1 MRAMFTGIVETT
13 AEILEA
19 QPTPGGVR
27 LTVAADWAD
36 VRHGESVA
44 VNGCCLTA
52 AELATGRI
60 GFDVIRETL
69 DKTNLGRLAAGDRVH
84 LERSLRADGRIDG
97 HFVQGHVD
105 GPAVLIG
112 RTATDAEWR
121 LRLRVSDEL
130 LKFVA
135 PKGSVTLD
143 GVSLTVAALGGG
155 AFEVA
160 LIPTTLQRTLLGDRE
175 AGWPFN
181 FEADVVSKTV
191 VNWLERRGGSADDG
205 GR

>member
-1 MRAMFTGIVETT
+1 MHAMFTGIVETT

-19 QPTPGGVR
+19 RPTPNGVR
-27 LTVAADWAD
+27 LAVAADWTD

-52 AELATGRI
+52 AELSPGRI

-105 GPAVLIG
+105 GHA
-112 RTATDAEWR
+112 
-121 LRLRVSDEL
+121 VSDR
-130 LKFVA
+130 
-135 PKGSVTLD
+135 PHRDRRRS
-143 GVSLTVAALGGG
+143 GGCDC
-155 AFEVA
+155 AFQKNW
-160 LIPTTLQRTLLGDRE
+160 PPSSRQRAR
-175 AGWPFN
+175 
-181 FEADVVSKTV
+181 
-191 VNWLERRGGSADDG
+191 
-205 GR
+205 

>member
-13 AEILEA
+13 AEVLEA
-19 QPTPGGVR
+19 TATPGGVR
-27 LTVAADWAD
+27 LTVAADWPD

-44 VNGCCLTA
+44 VNGACLTA
-52 AELATGRI
+52 AEIVPGRLS
-60 GFDVIRETL
+60 FDVIRETL

-105 GPAVLIG
+105 GPAVLIH

-121 LRLRVSDEL
+121 LRLRVSEEL
-130 LKFVA
+130 AKFIA

-143 GVSLTVAALGGG
+143 GVSLTVAALDGYE
-155 AFEVA
+155 FEVA
-160 LIPTTLQRTLLGDRE
+160 LIPTTLEKTILGARE
-175 AGWPFN
+175 VGWPMN

-205 GR
+205 ER